1 MSTTAKDGATGSA
14 DAVQDTKQNIFSLG
28 VHPELD
34 VATLYRPV
42 MVTVMVDSPPQEYQ
56 APKGQ
61 RSSISLPDVPHW
73 VFEVYIGWLYTQRL
87 VLAPTLESGHAS
99 ASLRQGSVSVIED
112 QSVFDDTFT
121 TPRDGNGN
129 PAMDVQCSAPDKK
142 DASTWPWQQLVELY
156 IFGDQYDTRTFRT
169 SVIEAIQVKAFQTQP
184 HKYSAPDLHSMKL
197 VFTGLPPESPL
208 YRLFFELL
216 TWDRR
221 PMQDAAAYATL
232 PAEVLAASW
241 LRLQQIRD
249 HDNCGV
255 CTDIPKHCRIKECT
269 ACAKL
274 VNCGDPCHGSLT
286 APMYDT
292 DVHEYHEHESKE
304 ETELCERRWRVIV
317 QDRWPRKEGDSD
329 DHSSEAPGG

>member
-56 APKGQ
+56 APKGLICGQ
-61 RSSISLPDVPHW
+61 SSYFDRAFSER
-73 VFEVYIGWLYTQRL
+73 FAEGK
-87 VLAPTLESGHAS
+87 
-99 ASLRQGSVSVIED
+99 
-112 QSVFDDTFT
+112 SVFDDTFT